1 MTNTNVT
8 LTKEELNRY
17 SRHLILPEFGVEGQ
31 KKLKASKVLLIGSG
45 GLGSPVALYLAAA
58 GVGQM
63 GLVDFDVV
71 DVTNLQRQIIH
82 GQSDVG
88 RAKVESAKASILE
101 INPFIKVEL
110 FNTHLNST
118 NAMEIFKGYDLV
130 VDGTDNFPTRY
141 LVNDACVL
149 LGIPYVYGSI
159 FRFEGQATIFADK
172 EGPCYRC
179 LYPEPPPPGMVPS
192 CAEGGVIGVL
202 PGVVGTLQATEAVK
216 YLAGIGQSLVG
227 RLLLIDALSMKFRE
241 LKIKK
246 DPSCPICGNHR
257 TVTQLIDYEMFCGMK
272 AAEEKDNSLNPD
284 EISVFQLKEMQDK
297 KEKFTLIDVREANE
311 YAINQIE
318 GSVLAPLSSLESE
331 YTQFEPNDR
340 IVLQCYKGGR
350 SMTALNFLR
359 SKGFKNLKSLAGGI
373 KEWREKIDPSLAAY

>member
-1 MTNTNVT
+1 
-8 LTKEELNRY
+8 
-17 SRHLILPEFGVEGQ
+17 
-31 KKLKASKVLLIGSG
+31 
-45 GLGSPVALYLAAA
+45 
-58 GVGQM
+58 
-63 GLVDFDVV
+63 
-71 DVTNLQRQIIH
+71 
-82 GQSDVG
+82 
-88 RAKVESAKASILE
+88 
-101 INPFIKVEL
+101 
-110 FNTHLNST
+110 
-118 NAMEIFKGYDLV
+118 MEIFKGYDLV

-159 FRFEGQATIFADK
+159 FRFEGQATVADK
-172 EGPCYRC
+172 NGPCYRC

-246 DPSCPICGNHR
+246 DPACPICGSHR

-297 KEKFTLIDVREANE
+297 KKNSR
-311 YAINQIE
+311 
-318 GSVLAPLSSLESE
+318 SSMCAKPTNMPSTKLKA
-331 YTQFEPNDR
+331 QF
-340 IVLQCYKGGR
+340 
-350 SMTALNFLR
+350 
-359 SKGFKNLKSLAGGI
+359 
-373 KEWREKIDPSLAAY
+373 

>member
-1 MTNTNVT
+1 
-8 LTKEELNRY
+8 
-17 SRHLILPEFGVEGQ
+17 
-31 KKLKASKVLLIGSG
+31 
-45 GLGSPVALYLAAA
+45 
-58 GVGQM
+58 
-63 GLVDFDVV
+63 
-71 DVTNLQRQIIH
+71 
-82 GQSDVG
+82 
-88 RAKVESAKASILE
+88 
-101 INPFIKVEL
+101 
-110 FNTHLNST
+110 
-118 NAMEIFKGYDLV
+118 
-130 VDGTDNFPTRY
+130 
-141 LVNDACVL
+141 VL

-172 EGPCYRC
+172 NGPCYRC

-227 RLLLIDALSMKFRE
+227 RLLLVDALAMKFRE

-246 DPSCPICGNHR
+246 DPACPICGNHR

-331 YTQFEPNDR
+331 YTQFEPDDR